1 SLIWFFVIM
10 EKNIKPIIA
19 IVEDESS
26 LLKVMENIFKKD
38 YELILCQNGAE
49 AINLIKE
56 KRPDLIISD
65 VMMPIMD
72 GFELKY
78 ELNKEDYLKKI
89 PFILITALS
98 EQDIRGKLD
107 KLDVEITLSKPIRI
121 KEIKEL
127 VRDILDSIQTFS

>member
-1 SLIWFFVIM
+1 M